1 LCRHRDAKATVTD
14 IDWENVLKAALKVAE
29 NIEGANMSLESI
41 RAALAWCTVI
51 NLVFLPSGDA
61 ALTRPSRKYSGL
73 SAVVVKW

>member
-1 LCRHRDAKATVTD
+1 M
-14 IDWENVLKAALKVAE
+14 
-29 NIEGANMSLESI
+29 EGANMSLESI